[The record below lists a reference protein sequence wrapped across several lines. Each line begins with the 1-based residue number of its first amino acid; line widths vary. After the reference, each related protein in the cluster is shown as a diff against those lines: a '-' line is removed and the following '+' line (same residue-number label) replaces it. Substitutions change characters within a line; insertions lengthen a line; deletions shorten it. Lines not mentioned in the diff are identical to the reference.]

1 MQVFYEHP
9 LKFLFNAR
17 LFSLKRVSLKLF
29 CVLTHSNEYFDVHF
43 GLLIVFFLR
52 IIVLKFDLSLVFKNV
67 EIVLSQFL
75 FSLYRCR

>member
-17 LFSLKRVSLKLF
+17 LFSLKIFSLKLF

-43 GLLIVFFLR
+43 GLFIVFFLR
-52 IIVLKFDLSLVFKNV
+52 TIVLKFDLSLVFKNV